1 MGYYPRQA
9 GWEMTLKCNMNCMH
23 CGSKAGPKRKHE
35 LSFDKCMEI
44 ADQLIDMNL
53 EMITLIGGEIFF
65 KKGWEKIAKKFIDA
79 EIYTNIITNGYHISD
94 EQYEQIQKSGIK
106 QVCIS
111 MDGMEKSHNRIRGK
125 KDSFSEVVKAF
136 KKLKSMGYSTEAITT
151 ISKLNI
157 NDLEEMYE
165 LLTSLRVKI
174 WQMQLCSPMG
184 NAKDQED
191 FLIKPSD
198 VSYITNFIKE
208 KNKENKILL
217 VGGDNIGYYDQNE
230 KYIRGFPHEELPDAE
245 FPGCQAGLYVI
256 GIDSVGNVKGCLSL
270 YDDKFIEGNL
280 QNESLKEIW
289 TKPGAFSYNRNFKMS
304 DLKGKCKD
312 CDKGSICRGGC
323 KQLSYFT
330 TGNLCESMY
339 CNYR

>member
-1 MGYYPRQA
+1 MNYYPSYA
-9 GWEMTLKCNMNCMH
+9 AWEMTLKCNMNCMH

-35 LSFDKCMEI
+35 LSLDKCMDI
-44 ADQLIDMNL
+44 AEQLIALNL
-53 EMITLIGGEIFF
+53 ENMTLIGGEIFF
-65 KKGWEKIAKKFIDA
+65 KKGWEKIAKKFVDA
-79 EIYTNIITNGYHISD
+79 KVYTNIITNGYHINS
-94 EQYEQIQKSGIK
+94 EHYEQIKQSGIRRIG
-106 QVCIS
+106 IS
-111 MDGMEKSHNRIRGK
+111 MDGMEEAHNKIRGK
-125 KDSFSEVVKAF
+125 KDGFSEVVKSF

-157 NDLEEMYE
+157 KDLEEMYK
-165 LLTSLRVKI
+165 LLISLGVDV

-184 NAKDQED
+184 NAKGQEN

-217 VGGDNIGYYDQNE
+217 VGGDNIGYYDKNE
-230 KYIRGFPHEELPDAE
+230 KYMRGEPNTE

-289 TKPGAFSYNRNFKMS
+289 TKPGAFSYNRDFKMS

-312 CDKGSICRGGC
+312 CDKGNMCRGGC

-330 TGNLCESMY
+330 TGNMCESMY